1 MNPIHELLLLLS
13 LITGTLIT
21 ISSSH
26 WLLAWAG
33 LEMNTLAIIPIISKQ
48 HHPRATEAATK
59 YFLVQATASAMI
71 LFASSINAWKTGQWD
86 ITQLS
91 LPEATILLTLA
102 LAMKLGLVPLHFWL
116 PETLQGTTLIT
127 ATLISTWQK
136 LAPSALLLM
145 TINNLNQQTLM
156 ALGLT
161 SALVGGWLG
170 LNQTQTRKI
179 MAFSSIAH
187 MGWMFMALS
196 INPNLTL
203 ITLVTYLVLT
213 TAMFTALTTTT
224 SKTLLDLGTTWPQ
237 TPTLLSSS
245 MLTLMSLGG
254 LPPLTG
260 FMPKWLILNEL
271 MTNKFY
277 LLSTTMALS
286 TLPSLFFYLRM
297 SHMSTLTIPPKMTN
311 SEHKWRFKT
320 HPLPTMTLTITLS
333 ITLLPITPLIINMHL

>member
-1 MNPIHELLLLLS
+1 MNPTTWFLLLLS
-13 LITGTLIT
+13 LTSGTMITMA
-21 ISSSH
+21 SSH

-33 LEMNTLAIIPIISKQ
+33 LEMNTLAIIPLISKQ

-59 YFLVQATASAMI
+59 YFLTQAMASAMI
-71 LFASSINAWKTGQWD
+71 LFASSMNAWKTGQWD
-86 ITQLS
+86 IYQLS

-102 LAMKLGLVPLHFWL
+102 LAMKLGLAPLHFWL
-116 PETLQGTTLIT
+116 PEALQGTTLLT

-136 LAPSALLLM
+136 LAPSTLLLI
-145 TINNLNQQTLM
+145 TINNLHQQTLM
-156 ALGLT
+156 TLGLT
-161 SALVGGWLG
+161 SALLGGWIG

-196 INPNLTL
+196 MNPNLAL
-203 ITLVTYLVLT
+203 ITLTTYLILT
-213 TAMFTALTTTT
+213 TAMFTTLTMTE
-224 SKTLLDLGTTWPQ
+224 SKTLMDLGTTWSQ
-237 TPTLLSSS
+237 TPTLLTAS

-271 MTNKFY
+271 TTNNF
-277 LLSTTMALS
+277 LLISTLMALS

-297 SHMSTLTIPPKMTN
+297 SHMTTLTTPPKTTN
-311 SEHKWRFKT
+311 NEHKWRFKSHT
-320 HPLPTMTLTITLS
+320 LPSMTLMITLS
-333 ITLLPITPLIINMHL
+333 TGLLPITPLITNLL